1 MLKKRNRKNLIIG
14 LLCTLLLFMGT
25 GYAVMMQKLTVS
37 GTAKVNGVWDVHI
50 SSIDVTSKKGMAKN
64 NGTSF
69 NNLKAT
75 FSSEMFA
82 PGDYIEYSVTVKN
95 AGNIDAIL
103 KSVVLTDTNK
113 ESSILTYNNF
123 ESDTVLKPETSK
135 SFTIWFKFDDD
146 DESLCFD
153 DLRIR

>member
-1 MLKKRNRKNLIIG
+1 
-14 LLCTLLLFMGT
+14 
-25 GYAVMMQKLTVS
+25 
-37 GTAKVNGVWDVHI
+37 
-50 SSIDVTSKKGMAKN
+50 
-64 NGTSF
+64 
-69 NNLKAT
+69 
-75 FSSEMFA
+75 MFA

-135 SFTIWFKFDDD
+135 SFTIWFKFDENATTIPKDNKL
-146 DESLCFD
+146 EYNLNLIYEKLNKSAATF
-153 DLRIR
+153 